1 MEMINRAI
9 NDAAYAA
16 DFMRKI
22 QGSNTSAHDE
32 PHEELQ
38 EQYRLPGNRA
48 ERRAAEKAQRKADKA
63 NKVRP

>member
-1 MEMINRAI
+1 MEMLNRAI

-22 QGSNTSAHDE
+22 QGTNSIAPDE
-32 PHEELQ
+32 SHEELQ
-38 EQYRLPGNRA
+38 EQYSIPGNRA

-63 NKVRP
+63 NKARS